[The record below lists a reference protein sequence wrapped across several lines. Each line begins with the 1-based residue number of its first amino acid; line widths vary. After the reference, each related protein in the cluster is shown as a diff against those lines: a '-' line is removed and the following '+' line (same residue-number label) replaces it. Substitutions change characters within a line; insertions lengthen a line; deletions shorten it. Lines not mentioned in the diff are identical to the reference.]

1 MSRNACGCKARRRR
15 GRLLCRHSLG
25 DAWFASALRCTHRVD
40 TALPWGR
47 LGTSWG
53 DRARSGRPDTLGPTL
68 HTGGS
73 SRSRLRTTGRA
84 ARTFFS
90 GRALPFV
97 FFRNRNG
104 RLSRLSPALH
114 SRPTPPPS
122 PAVPILSP
130 LCACPHTGT
139 RAGVLTADVLTGAGV
154 RGDVLEDFP
163 SKDLSLNSLALVTR

>member
-114 SRPTPPPS
+114 SRPTPPPLSGSAHLVSAVRMS
-122 PAVPILSP
+122 PHGDTGWG
-130 LCACPHTGT
+130 PHCR
-139 RAGVLTADVLTGAGV
+139 RADRGWGA
-154 RGDVLEDFP
+154 RGRFRRLPV
-163 SKDLSLNSLALVTR
+163 